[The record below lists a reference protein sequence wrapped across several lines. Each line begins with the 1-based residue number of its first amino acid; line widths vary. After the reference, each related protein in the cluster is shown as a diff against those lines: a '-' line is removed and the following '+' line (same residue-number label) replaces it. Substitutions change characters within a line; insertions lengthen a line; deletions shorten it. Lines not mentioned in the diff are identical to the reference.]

1 MGQLGFEDW
10 CAWVP
15 ILMLLPL
22 AVCPWAAHFTF
33 LSLLSGDV
41 HPDLTGSPV

>member
-10 CAWVP
+10 CTWGPV
-15 ILMLLPL
+15 LMLLPL
-22 AVCPWAAHFTF
+22 AVCPWASTS

-41 HPDLTGSPV
+41 HPDLTGLPV